1 MFLFFRKGHSLKEN
15 GERTPQSLK
24 NRESVCGGGE
34 GGIGVMSQGYRA
46 ISFGE
51 EAW

>member
-24 NRESVCGGGE
+24 NKGESVG